1 MLTSGT
7 LSGDAGIGRVARWLT
22 AIGLLEHAQKFIEAG
37 LDDLDF
43 IAEVGLS
50 EADVD
55 KLGIEKL
62 GHRKKLTALYRVR
75 EFLGP
80 VAPVSDGNV
89 SAGGGGE
96 AEADEKGTEA
106 DSEAGSDEE
115 SDEGSGDSGSDD
127 DEGSGDDSDDSGSD
141 DEDSGDD
148 SDES

>member
-1 MLTSGT
+1 M
-7 LSGDAGIGRVARWLT
+7 ARWLT
-22 AIGLLEHAQKFIEAG
+22 AIGLLEHAQKFVDAG

-50 EADVD
+50 DADVD

-80 VAPVSDGNV
+80 AVSASNGDI
-89 SAGGGGE
+89 SAGGGDVEGDGE
-96 AEADEKGTEA
+96 DEKGTEA
-106 DSEAGSDEE
+106 SDSAAGSDDE
-115 SDEGSGDSGSDD
+115 SDEGSGDSDDDSDEEDD
-127 DEGSGDDSDDSGSD
+127 DEEDSDAGSD
-141 DEDSGDD
+141 DSGDD